1 VKGTQSGGQV
11 WDNAVVIRSRGPC
24 NRGSIPGAHKFMV
37 DSEML
42 PRRAAH
48 AAGREVWFY
57 EMRRGGEPAEGER
70 SGVAVT
76 GGASRRVRK
85 ERHGRATL

>member
-11 WDNAVVIRSRGPC
+11 WDNAVVTLSQGPY
-24 NRGSIPGAHKFMV
+24 NRGSIPGAHRIMF

-48 AAGREVWFY
+48 AAGSEVWFY
-57 EMRRGGEPAEGER
+57 EMRQGIQPAEGER
-70 SGVAVT
+70 RGVAVT
-76 GGASRRVRK
+76 GGASLRVRK